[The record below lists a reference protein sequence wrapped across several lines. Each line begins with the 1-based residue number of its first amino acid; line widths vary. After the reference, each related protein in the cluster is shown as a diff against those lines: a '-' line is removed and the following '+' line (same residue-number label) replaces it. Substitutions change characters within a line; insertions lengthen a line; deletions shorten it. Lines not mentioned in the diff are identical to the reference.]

1 MSNGTLAPPSLFA
14 ERGVDG
20 LMLHDYLTD
29 QGMYYAKTG
38 VDQDGH
44 TTYAGQGAAVACR
57 LQQRRTLVV
66 KEGKT
71 LICMVSS
78 AIVKVDKVVIGS
90 KLVVGGYTFVVTAK
104 EPLRTM
110 DAYKEGE
117 SLVLE
122 EIVP

>member
-1 MSNGTLAPPSLFA
+1 MPDGALAPPSLFA
-14 ERGVDG
+14 QRSANG

-38 VDQDGH
+38 VDQNGQ
-44 TTYAGQGAAVACR
+44 TTYAAQGTAVACR
-57 LQQRRTLVV
+57 LEQRRVLVV

-71 LICMVSS
+71 LIRIVSS
-78 AIVKVDKVVIGS
+78 ALVKVDKVVIGS

-104 EPLRTM
+104 EPMRTM
-110 DAYKEGE
+110 DAFREGE

-122 EIVP
+122 EIV